1 MIALAPTTPG
11 MIALKC
17 VGLAALGLLALTAA
31 HAVGERSNAPEP
43 PSRREPGFAREAA
56 ATGPERCRLYHA
68 RFDGG
73 RAELLRVS
81 TGDVYTYLVVE
92 LGKRDPAMRMV
103 RRTWLRATYG
113 EADRIWLGE
122 FASAEAAMLRA
133 ALYCPAAQRCW
144 PGESACA
151 PEAEAAT
158 PAQIFLGRWPP
169 ASAAGLIS
177 GLEH

>member
-1 MIALAPTTPG
+1 

-17 VGLAALGLLALTAA
+17 VGLAALGLIALTAA
-31 HAVGERSNAPEP
+31 HAVGERTSAPEP
-43 PSRREPGFAREAA
+43 PARREVGSAREAA

-68 RFDGG
+68 RFGGG

-81 TGDVYTYLVVE
+81 TGGVSTYLVIE
-92 LGKRDPAMRMV
+92 LGKRDPAMRRV
-103 RRTWLRATYG
+103 RHTWLRAAYG
-113 EADRIWLGE
+113 DAGRVWLGE

-133 ALYCPAAQRCW
+133 TLYCPATQRCW

-169 ASAAGLIS
+169 ASATGL
-177 GLEH
+177 

>member
-1 MIALAPTTPG
+1 VIALVPTTPG

-17 VGLAALGLLALTAA
+17 LGLAALGLLALTAA
-31 HAVGERSNAPEP
+31 HAVGERTSAPE
-43 PSRREPGFAREAA
+43 PSRREAGSAREAA

-68 RFDGG
+68 RFGGG
-73 RAELLRVS
+73 RAELLGVG
-81 TGDVYTYLVVE
+81 TGGVYTYLVIE
-92 LGKRDPAMRMV
+92 LGKRDPAMRIV
-103 RRTWLRATYG
+103 RRTWLRAAYG
-113 EADRIWLGE
+113 EAARVWLGE

-133 ALYCPAAQRCW
+133 ARYCPAAQRCW

-169 ASAAGLIS
+169 ASAAGL
-177 GLEH
+177 